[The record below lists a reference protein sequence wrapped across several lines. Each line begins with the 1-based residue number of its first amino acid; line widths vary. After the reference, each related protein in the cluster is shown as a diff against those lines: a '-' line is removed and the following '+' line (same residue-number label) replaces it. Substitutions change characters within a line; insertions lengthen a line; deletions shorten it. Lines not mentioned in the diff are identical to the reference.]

1 MNRAIVLTASI
12 LFLAANLFGQTGS
25 FVSGG
30 QTRTFYAHVPSGLQN
45 PPLVISMHGMG
56 GNGSQQR
63 QMSRFDQLANRE
75 NFVVVYPDGI
85 NSQWDISGSTDVNFL
100 LALIDTMHA
109 RHGIDRNRVYATG
122 FSMGGMMSYK
132 LACSAADKIAAIG
145 PVAGYPLGGMIG
157 RTCSPARP
165 VPIIHI
171 HGSIDNVVSFP
182 GLASYISQWV
192 EKNGCPGTAQ
202 ITQPYPESKPS
213 SKVKKEYYGVCNQ
226 ESEIIVLTVEGMDHA
241 YPGSFGS
248 SDINASEEIWAF
260 FKTHA
265 PGSIDV
271 GYFSQSK
278 GYSPRIS
285 AFYKAGK
292 IHLQNRQEIRSIRV
306 MDLSG
311 KIICTFKAGKEPVK
325 AVSFPL
331 NRTTRGVYLIDVF
344 DITGHSVLNITVY

>member
-63 QMSRFDQLANRE
+63 QMSRFDQLANKE
-75 NFVVVYPDGI
+75 NFVVVYPDGL
-85 NSQWDISGSTDVNFL
+85 NSQWDIMGSTDVNFL

-109 RHGIDRNRVYATG
+109 RYGIDLNRVYATG

-145 PVAGYPLGGMIG
+145 PVAGYPLGGMMG
-157 RTCSPARP
+157 RSCSPARP

-171 HGSIDNVVSFP
+171 HGSKDSVVFFS
-182 GLASYISQWV
+182 GLASYINQWV

-226 ESEIIVLTVEGMDHA
+226 GSEIIVLTVEGMEHA

-248 SDINASEEIWAF
+248 SDINASEEVWAF
-260 FKTHA
+260 FKAHSH
-265 PGSIDV
+265 GSIDV
-271 GYFSQSK
+271 GYFSTGKRHS
-278 GYSPRIS
+278 RCVS

-292 IHLQNRQEIRSIRV
+292 IHLQSTQEIRSIRV
-306 MDLSG
+306 MDLGG
-311 KIICTFKAGKEPVK
+311 KIISTFKAGKEPVR
-325 AVSFPL
+325 AVTFPF
-331 NRTTRGVYLIDVF
+331 NRTARGVYLIDVF
-344 DITGHSVLNITVY
+344 DITGHSVLNITVH